1 MELIHFQNANSG
13 NDTVVNNFVV
23 RQKEFN
29 RVMDDI
35 RTTKKDSSYHHY
47 VFIGRRG
54 SGKSTLLRRIQAEI
68 TIDKT
73 LSKHF
78 EVVNLS
84 EEQSG
89 IYKLYDLWDYVIRAL
104 NAIGYAIADIDF
116 RLYKHNMKEY
126 TKVLHGEVIKALKF
140 KKKRLVLL
148 IDNIDRV
155 LESKVDDN
163 DAALLRELLMNFN
176 EIRIIGCS
184 TVMSEEFWKYD
195 KPFYEFFTIKRLEKL
210 SLEEMKL
217 LLNHWSDAKQLPQI
231 KENIDKY
238 PGKLQSI
245 RMLTDGMP
253 RTMLLFIDMLL
264 NRPAQNGFEYLQYI
278 VDKATPIYQERL
290 AQLSP
295 AQNKVITELAF
306 FWDAAGVDQLIPKCK
321 MDGKTISAIL
331 SQLVQLRYVEKIKGE
346 TKNLLYRIEERFF
359 NLWFNMTQGGPQ
371 QKLEARALTN
381 FLEVWYNKPEL
392 EKLCYELADSVKSG
406 GMKQDYAESMTAALL
421 HSNYLDAK
429 AKLNLYNE
437 VNESGVVDMEKF
449 GDSELYLDNIGAKIA
464 KEINSGNF
472 ENANRIVQLSGL
484 SEMEKHF
491 YFGLC
496 NEDAGNLFEAEKH
509 YAISANLGNVKAM
522 NNIALIYKKQCK
534 FDKEEKF
541 LKLASNKGSGIAMFN
556 YASLLANKHEM
567 KQAIKWYEKSIQKGQ
582 FDAINNLAL
591 LYKKQGDLVLAEKLL
606 LEGVKLDLIYASY
619 NLSNLYFHL
628 HRPDEAVYYCKI
640 AIEKNDAKALNNLL
654 VYYYIANEKASI
666 NELLNNIPDS
676 LIKKFESM
684 NVSFSLVLFL
694 YLGNMEKF
702 EMLSYCASEL
712 ELKYP
717 TLNDLVVFNQ
727 ITWVINYFN
736 NHPST
741 IEQYKSLYYASL
753 ILGGNNQNEIL
764 KMPPEIAENVQDIIT
779 KIKKLR
785 QFYFPDEM

>member
-35 RTTKKDSSYHHY
+35 RTTKKDSSCHHY

-68 TIDKT
+68 TIDENLK
-73 LSKHF
+73 KHY

-104 NAIGYAIADIDF
+104 NTAGYTIADIDF
-116 RLYKHNMKEY
+116 RLYKNNMKEF
-126 TKVLHGEVIKALKF
+126 TKVLHGEVIKALQF

-155 LESKVDDN
+155 LESKGGEN

-176 EIRIIGCS
+176 DIRIIGSS

-210 SLEEMKL
+210 SMEEMKL

-231 KENIDKY
+231 KENIEMY

-406 GMKQDYAESMTAALL
+406 GVKQDYAESMTAALL
-421 HSNYLDAK
+421 RSNQIDAE
-429 AKLNLYNE
+429 AKFKLYNE
-437 VNESGVVDMEKF
+437 VNESGVLDMKKLGEPHEYFNILGSKI
-449 GDSELYLDNIGAKIA
+449 SAEL
-464 KEINSGNF
+464 NSQNF
-472 ENANRIVQLSGL
+472 EKALQLIQLSNL
-484 SEMEKHF
+484 PEIEKHF
-491 YFGLC
+491 YLGLY
-496 NEDAGNLFEAEKH
+496 NEDLGNIIEAERH
-509 YAISANLGNVKAM
+509 YSISANLGSAKAM
-522 NNIALIYKKQCK
+522 NNIALIYKKQGK
-534 FDKEEKF
+534 FDKEENY
-541 LKLASNKGSGIAMFN
+541 LKMACEKDSSTAMFN
-556 YASLLANKHEM
+556 YATLLLNKNDSTN
-567 KQAIKWYEKSIQKGQ
+567 AIKWFEKSIQHGQ
-582 FDAINNLAL
+582 IDAINNLAL
-591 LYKKQGDLVLAEKLL
+591 IFKKQNDFILAEKYLL
-606 LEGVKLDLIYASY
+606 DGVKMEVKYAAY
-619 NLSNLYFHL
+619 NLGNLYIKL
-628 HRPDEAVYYCKI
+628 NKPQKAVNCYKQ
-640 AIEKNDAKALNNLL
+640 AIDKGDVKALNNLL
-654 VYYYIANEKASI
+654 VYYYMGNEKIEI
-666 NELLNNIPDS
+666 NKILRNTQDTLRKKLES
-676 LIKKFESM
+676 LHI
-684 NVSFSLVLFL
+684 SFCLVLYL
-694 YLGNMEKF
+694 YLGDMEKF
-702 EMLSYCASEL
+702 NELSSRIDNVDITYQ
-712 ELKYP
+712 
-717 TLNDLVVFNQ
+717 TLNDLLVFKLVN
-727 ITWVINYFN
+727 WVINYFITR
-736 NHPST
+736 PEA
-741 IEQYKSLYYASL
+741 IEKYKSLFYAALSL
-753 ILGGNNQNEIL
+753 EGVNQHELL
-764 KMPPEIAENVQDIIT
+764 KMPPEIAENVQDIIDE
-779 KIKKLR
+779 IKKRR
-785 QFYFPDEM
+785 QFYYPDET